1 MASGSQIIINKN
13 GVTVI
18 TPGKFESKA
27 GQHKFENGAKVK
39 YQLPHIPDVS
49 NPYVLQYLVKNKEN
63 QAMVNKPYLSIDED
77 GNIRKGK
84 TDENGFMQLTK
95 MPSPQKVT
103 TWVMMN
109 EIEQA
114 KEEDIED

>member
-39 YQLPHIPDVS
+39 Y
-49 NPYVLQYLVKNKEN
+49 
-63 QAMVNKPYLSIDED
+63 
-77 GNIRKGK
+77 
-84 TDENGFMQLTK
+84 
-95 MPSPQKVT
+95 
-103 TWVMMN
+103 
-109 EIEQA
+109 
-114 KEEDIED
+114 